1 MLTDKL
7 RVKEELRV
15 ILGLWPDHLE
25 GWRQHQLRWEHRE
38 KAGFEGRRGSQFWRQ
53 SVSEAY

>member
-25 GWRQHQLRWEHRE
+25 RKDGDRIN
-38 KAGFEGRRGSQFWRQ
+38 
-53 SVSEAY
+53 